1 MEEYKFLSFNYNTI
15 ITKDISD
22 IHRYLIKESRY
33 KIILGFIKK
42 KIELLSAYKI
52 VIFLEKLASNS
63 KEPIKSKQSTMSN

>member
-15 ITKDISD
+15 ITKDISG

-42 KIELLSAYKI
+42 K
-52 VIFLEKLASNS
+52 KLNY
-63 KEPIKSKQSTMSN
+63 

>member
-15 ITKDISD
+15 ITKDISG

-42 KIELLSAYKI
+42 KLNY
-52 VIFLEKLASNS
+52 
-63 KEPIKSKQSTMSN
+63 

>member
-15 ITKDISD
+15 ITKDISG

-42 KIELLSAYKI
+42 KNWTIKCLQN
-52 VIFLEKLASNS
+52 SNFS
-63 KEPIKSKQSTMSN
+63 WEVSL